1 MEDVNMKSYRI
12 ADVKK
17 VSLHDYDPDDMGEW
31 KNKKEEAQEELARL
45 CKEIGEI
52 QEILYAEHKHKI
64 LIVFQ
69 AMDTGG
75 KDGVIRSVF
84 SEVNPQGVQVASFK
98 VPSAL
103 ELDHDYLWRVH
114 ANVPGKGQMTIFNR
128 SHYEDVL
135 VVRVRNLVAEEVWR
149 KRYNHIRD
157 FEKMLVDEGVT
168 IIKFF
173 LHITK
178 EEQKERLLERID
190 IPSKRW
196 KFNPG
201 DLEERKLW
209 DDYLHAYQDML
220 EQTGTDYAPWY
231 VIPANRNWYRNLCV
245 AKIIAKH
252 MRDLKM
258 EYPSEVED
266 IGKYRSML

>member
-1 MEDVNMKSYRI
+1 MDSYRI
-12 ADVKK
+12 TGGKK
-17 VSLHDYDPDDMGEW
+17 VSLKDFDPDDMGDW
-31 KNKKEEAQEELARL
+31 KNQKEKALQELARL
-45 CKEIGEI
+45 CKEIGAM

-98 VPSAL
+98 VPSAI

-135 VVRVRNLVAEEVWR
+135 VVRVRNLAPEKVWR
-149 KRYNHIRD
+149 KRYEHIRD
-157 FEKMLVDEGVT
+157 FEKMLADEGVT

-173 LHITK
+173 LNISRD
-178 EEQKERLLERID
+178 EQRERLLERIE
-190 IPSKRW
+190 IPNKRW

-209 DDYLHAYQDML
+209 DEYMQAYQDAL

-245 AKIIAKH
+245 ADIVAKQL
-252 MRDLKM
+252 RDLKM
-258 EYPSEVED
+258 EYPVEIED
-266 IGKYRSML
+266 IGKYRALI